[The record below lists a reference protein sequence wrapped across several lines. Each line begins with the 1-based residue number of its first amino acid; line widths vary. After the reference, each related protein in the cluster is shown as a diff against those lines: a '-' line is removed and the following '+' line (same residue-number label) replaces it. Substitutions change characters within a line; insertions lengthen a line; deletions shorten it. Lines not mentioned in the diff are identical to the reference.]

1 VTEQKGPLESVRR
14 AVDEGDDADDV
25 LRSVVGVLVDEG
37 AATWAGISFF
47 EAGEL
52 ALGPEAGVPDP
63 NARTI
68 VPVVYESTTVAQ
80 LAADGV
86 NPGMLEEIAPLIAE
100 HCLVGWDTGGV
111 PWDEAS

>member
-1 VTEQKGPLESVRR
+1 MTEQEGPLESVRR
-14 AVDEGDDADDV
+14 AVQEGDEADDV
-25 LRSVVGVLVDEG
+25 LRSVVAVLVDEG
-37 AATWAGISFF
+37 TATWAGISFL

-63 NARTI
+63 GTRTT

-80 LAADGV
+80 LAADSCLD
-86 NPGMLEEIAPLIAE
+86 PGLLEQIAPLIAE

-111 PWDEAS
+111 PWDEA